1 MRFRSVRTT
10 DPKPLPC
17 LPGWGLATLLV
28 GLPMLAG
35 CGATTGSVSTPS
47 PAEIPAL
54 EAAAATRPGDGDVL
68 VRLGGAYLEAG
79 RGGEALPILRRAVD
93 LRPDDPAG
101 RILLAMA
108 HESQGDLEE
117 AMALYE
123 RTLIEGMAEG
133 FAPQIRQRLALLRRR
148 ALETEIRQAAAR
160 EAEMATTPPRE
171 GTVAVLPLQFGS
183 GDPEYRPLTR
193 AMAELLVTGLSQ
205 VEGLTV
211 LERLRVQLLLDEL
224 ELTEAGLADP
234 ATAARSGRI
243 LGAAR
248 VVQGRLDLPEGD
260 LEVLAAVVPVGPE
273 VPSWPPPVEERDALP
288 RLFELQERLV
298 VALLSSMGIELSP
311 ADRDRVILMPTRN
324 LDALLA
330 WGRALEAE
338 DRGAYAEAA
347 LRYREAAAL
356 DPAFQPASEGAERT
370 ESMVMFDPPAPPGP
384 GATQGVTG
392 IPGPLRDA
400 GREWG
405 ITAGSGTFGV
415 PTGISTPF
423 IRDPAAELLGQ
434 ESPGSA
440 SAILEI
446 LLRIPGG

>member
-384 GATQGVTG
+384 GPPRG
-392 IPGPLRDA
+392 
-400 GREWG
+400 
-405 ITAGSGTFGV
+405 
-415 PTGISTPF
+415 
-423 IRDPAAELLGQ
+423 
-434 ESPGSA
+434 
-440 SAILEI
+440 
-446 LLRIPGG
+446 